1 MDFCD
6 KLNEYIKKIE
16 CSSKDI
22 VEASGLSSTVISRYR
37 KGDRTPNLKSDQ
49 LEKLVIGLAKICK
62 NKNIDIK
69 EDKIYEDLLHSLN
82 GITIESEQL
91 SNNFN
96 EIIYILNINMAELS
110 RFIGYDASFL
120 SKIRNGTRFPSKPQ
134 DFIEA
139 ISNFIVLKYNEKE
152 YKKKISLL
160 INIPIESLDN
170 TNEYKR
176 QIKKWISSNNPKSNT
191 NITNFLE
198 NLDKFNLNEYIE
210 AIHFNDLKV
219 PFIPFYKVTSRNY
232 YGLEEIKKG
241 ELDFFK
247 ATVLSKSSEPV
258 FMCSDMPMEDMAQD
272 IEFGKKWMY
281 AIAMVLKKGLHLNII
296 HNLDRPFK
304 EMMLGLESWIPI
316 YMTGQVS
323 PYYLPSTNNNI
334 YNHLNY
340 TSGTVALNGE
350 CINGYHKSTKYY
362 LTNKKEEVSYYKT
375 KSEQLLNKAKPL
387 MKIYRIENKNAF
399 HSFVLSSEKIN
410 ATRKRTLSSLPIHT
424 ISKPLLQKI
433 LKYNNISEQESKK
446 IILEIS
452 KYNDAIKKMI
462 DNNIFIDEIPIID
475 KKEFENSPLSL
486 LLSNIFYESKIY
498 YKYEDYLEHLEMT
511 KEFEKNNSNY
521 KLILKPFNTFKNID
535 LFICKNNWIM
545 ISKTNSPSIHF
556 VIQHPKLMNA
566 IENFTPPI
574 IEKND
579 SK

>member
-170 TNEYKR
+170 TDEYKR
-176 QIKKWISSNNPKSNT
+176 QIKKWIASNNPKSDT

-281 AIAMVLKKGLHLNII
+281 AIAMVLKKGLQLNII

-475 KKEFENSPLSL
+475 KKEFENSPLFL
-486 LLSNIFYESKIY
+486 LLSNVFYESKIY

>member
-1 MDFCD
+1 
-6 KLNEYIKKIE
+6 
-16 CSSKDI
+16 
-22 VEASGLSSTVISRYR
+22 
-37 KGDRTPNLKSDQ
+37 
-49 LEKLVIGLAKICK
+49 
-62 NKNIDIK
+62 
-69 EDKIYEDLLHSLN
+69 
-82 GITIESEQL
+82 
-91 SNNFN
+91 
-96 EIIYILNINMAELS
+96 MAELS

-120 SKIRNGTRFPSKPQ
+120 SKIRNGTKFPSKPQ

-139 ISNFIVLKYNEKE
+139 ISNFIALKYNEKE
-152 YKKKISLL
+152 DKKKISLL
-160 INIPIESLDN
+160 FNIPIENLNN

-176 QIKKWISSNNPKSNT
+176 QIKKWIASNNPKSDT
-191 NITNFLE
+191 TITNFLE

-219 PFIPFYKVTSRNY
+219 PLIPFYKVTSRNY

-247 ATVLSKSSEPV
+247 ATVFSKSSEPV

-475 KKEFENSPLSL
+475 KKEFENSPLPL
-486 LLSNIFYESKIY
+486 LLSNVFYESKIY
-498 YKYEDYLEHLEMT
+498 YKYEDYLGHLEMT

-521 KLILKPFNTFKNID
+521 KLVLKPFNTFKNID

>member
-176 QIKKWISSNNPKSNT
+176 QIKKWIASNNPKSDT
-191 NITNFLE
+191 TITNFLE

-247 ATVLSKSSEPV
+247 ATVLSKSSDPV

-272 IEFGKKWMY
+272 IEFDKKWMY

-296 HNLDRPFK
+296 HNLDRPFM

-410 ATRKRTLSSLPIHT
+410 ETRKRTLSSLPIHT

-486 LLSNIFYESKIY
+486 LLSNIFYGSKIY

-521 KLILKPFNTFKNID
+521 KLVLKPFNTFKNID

-545 ISKTNSPSIHF
+545 ISKANSPSIHF
-556 VIQHPKLMNA
+556 VIRHPKLMNA